1 MSSSVSSFLGYGW
14 VLDRYEVCPFLP
26 EEDDSELYSSFY
38 SSDKYQN
45 WWNEVEASDF
55 YKPLNGYDDSYF
67 FFGIKMSL
75 WVDPGE
81 VEFIDETPPAE
92 CGNWDDC
99 VRQFN
104 KYFASCNKPHMMVVS
119 ILW

>member
-1 MSSSVSSFLGYGW
+1 MSFPISSFLGYGL

-26 EEDDSELYSSFY
+26 EEDDFEFY
-38 SSDKYQN
+38 SSDEYLN
-45 WWNEVEASDF
+45 WWNEIEGSYF
-55 YKPLNGYDDSYF
+55 YRPLNSYDDSYF
-67 FFGIKMSL
+67 FFGIKMSPS
-75 WVDPGE
+75 VDPGE
-81 VEFIDETPPAE
+81 VEFIDEAPPAE
-92 CGNWDDC
+92 CYNWDDC